1 MSSLPQYAVRHD
13 VLIEEIDGECLI
25 VDLARN
31 TAFGLNP
38 TGRLIWRGLEA
49 GEAVTTITDHLLTLA
64 QRDAPEVTRAQIAA
78 DVDGFVSLLLARGLI
93 TRAEAGEAQR

>member
-1 MSSLPQYAVRHD
+1 MSSPPQYAVRHD

-38 TGRLIWRGLEA
+38 TGRLIWRALEA
-49 GEAVTTITDHLLTLA
+49 GEVVADITGRLLALA
-64 QRDAPEVTRAQIAA
+64 QRDTPEVTRAQIAA
-78 DVDGFVSLLLARGLI
+78 DVDSFVALLLARGLI
-93 TRAEAGEAQR
+93 TRAEAGEARR